1 MKRLNVVVPYRDRE
15 AHLRKFVPHLRA
27 YFARDKVD
35 REIPYRVLI
44 IEQEKGLPFNRGAL
58 KNIGFVL
65 GREHSDYT
73 AFHDV
78 DYLPI
83 WADYTFV
90 DALTPI
96 VWYGAE
102 ERPIVPGQPRVL
114 RENMS
119 MFFGA
124 VVLASNELFALVD
137 GFANSYWG
145 WGPEDLD
152 LAHRFMAKKIAPGRR
167 KGTFFPLRHV
177 NEGWQLNGIPTP
189 ISSVNTQLFQAR
201 WGAGQAPTE
210 NDGLSTLAFEVLQRR
225 SIPDPS
231 PERPA
236 SWETVTVRLNMQP
249 RAEQLAAISEAPT
262 PRESSGDGI

>member
-15 AHLRKFVPHLRA
+15 SHLRKFVPHLRA

-35 REIPYRVLI
+35 REIPYSALI

-83 WADYTFV
+83 WADYTFA

-102 ERPIVPGQPRVL
+102 KRPVVPGQPRVVTQ
-114 RENMS
+114 NMN

-124 VVLASNELFALVD
+124 VVLASNALFAQVD

-152 LAHRFMAKKIAPGRR
+152 LAYRFMANKISPGRR
-167 KGTFFPLRHV
+167 KGTFSPLGHV
-177 NEGWQLNGIPTP
+177 NEGWQPDGKPTP
-189 ISSVNTQLFQAR
+189 IASVNTQLFQSR
-201 WGAGQAPTE
+201 WAAGTATE
-210 NDGLSTLAFEVLQRR
+210 SDGLSTLAFEVLQRR
-225 SIPDPS
+225 SISDS
-231 PERPA
+231 SHERPA
-236 SWETVTVRLNMQP
+236 SWEIVTVRLNMRP
-249 RAEQLAAISEAPT
+249 RTEQLEAISEAPQ
-262 PRESSGDGI
+262 